1 MVRHFQYRVEMFFKE
16 IVVDGSLQKTK
27 YFGIHVEFQRR
38 GSPLIHSFLWIVNAA
53 TLSKDKKEQY
63 FLTM

>member
-1 MVRHFQYRVEMFFKE
+1 MFFKE

-38 GSPLIHSFLWIVNAA
+38 GSPHIHSFLWIVNAA